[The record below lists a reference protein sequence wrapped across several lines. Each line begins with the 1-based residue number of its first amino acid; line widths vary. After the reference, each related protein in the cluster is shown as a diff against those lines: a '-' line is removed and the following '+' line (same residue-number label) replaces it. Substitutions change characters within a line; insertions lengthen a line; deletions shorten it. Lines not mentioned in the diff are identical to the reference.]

1 MVVGKKY
8 RSYYVLVNF
17 HEEKQFS
24 VLRLKDAVPDCLNF
38 SDSYDIN
45 KWDRSTEV
53 ETKWENETYPAYFI
67 QFGENKR
74 MMDDLIDQ
82 IVVSGDTSNLPL
94 LQTEN
99 EGKRQKKR
107 KRAEMAGPKMQKTN
121 SSLHILTEVKE
132 KIAAHKENRLE
143 KAAEQLAP
151 GDDVIRAELL
161 MTKELYSQLQV
172 KYAELKKN
180 IKPRKENSKN

>member
-1 MVVGKKY
+1 MLAVPGT
-8 RSYYVLVNF
+8 
-17 HEEKQFS
+17 Q
-24 VLRLKDAVPDCLNF
+24 LKDSGTNRNFGGHGWPRCPVPDCLNF

-67 QFGENKR
+67 KFGENKR